1 MKVRAARAG
10 DLQRVAE
17 IHVAG
22 WRNAYATLIDASIL
36 AGLSVETCLE
46 AWKQRCAE
54 PGAELWIAESVEGEI
69 LGFSRLLPASDDDL
83 PEGFAEISH
92 VYLDPAHYERGLGA
106 VLLRHVL
113 ASAQGRGFEA
123 VVLWVLEGNARAR
136 HFYEREGFAVDGARK
151 ADPARRG
158 PGVYEVRYRRALE
171 EAG

>member
-1 MKVRAARAG
+1 MLIRPAQAS

-36 AGLSVETCLE
+36 DALSVEGARA
-46 AWKQRCAE
+46 AWQERCATA
-54 PGAELWIAESVEGEI
+54 GVELWVAESSEGDVI
-69 LGFSRLLPASDDDL
+69 GFSRLLPANDQDL

-92 VYLDPAHYERGLGA
+92 IYLDPTYYEQGLGA

-113 ASAQGRGFEA
+113 ASAHARGFEA
-123 VVLWVLEGNARAR
+123 VALWVLEGNARAR

-151 ADPARRG
+151 SDPARRG
-158 PGVYEVRYRRALE
+158 PGVHEVRYRRALE
-171 EAG
+171 AAG